1 MQPNKEKL
9 RHVNEW
15 GVPAVI
21 ADWLWISVQTGDKKP
36 FDRYI
41 ISCRGPTQPMQANI
55 KKESETSHIKKAK
68 GSEKLFRS
76 LTPSEESRQSDI
88 QQRNTSGLSGSMLLQ
103 EAEDDALRGLP
114 PNSPPKPSPSIS
126 KDQQGKHVQAEHIS
140 NPEPSGFSA
149 PLEMAISELLKQKR
163 NGTNST
169 EKDNGAQPQRRRRQ
183 LLGRASSN
191 SSTLAA
197 VVGRG
202 VSRASSIDTINEDG
216 YGTVVEGLS
225 PPTKANSRAQSF
237 ISTKSVD
244 QTESKLDFF
253 LTHKN
258 MYDEFAGGAG
268 AEEETNEAPQMT
280 QLGYDDP
287 DAAAMREKIM
297 QHAEK
302 QEDTGGETKKDNS
315 SRNLVIGRLQDD
327 ELLAGWGSKRRTRSR
342 KEGRRDR

>member
-21 ADWLWISVQTGDKKP
+21 ADWLWISVQTGEKKP

-41 ISCRGPTQPMQANI
+41 IPYRGSTRPVETNI
-55 KKESETSHIKKAK
+55 KKENDTSQITKAK
-68 GSEKLFRS
+68 GSDNLFRA
-76 LTPSEESRQSDI
+76 LTPAQEGGKKDHLPKNGSVS
-88 QQRNTSGLSGSMLLQ
+88 SGSMLLQ
-103 EAEDDALRGLP
+103 EHEDNALQELP
-114 PNSPPKPSPSIS
+114 QNSPPKPSSASAS
-126 KDQQGKHVQAEHIS
+126 KGQQSGQKPAEQHS
-140 NPEPSGFSA
+140 NPRSSGSGLSA
-149 PLEMAISELLKQKR
+149 PVEIAISELLKQKR
-163 NGTNST
+163 NGTNAT
-169 EKDNGAQPQRRRRQ
+169 DKDSGAQPQRRRRQ

-202 VSRASSIDTINEDG
+202 ASRASSIDTLNEDG

-225 PPTKANSRAQSF
+225 PSTKANSRAQSF
-237 ISTKSVD
+237 VSTRNCE
-244 QTESKLDFF
+244 TKLDF
-253 LTHKN
+253 LHAHN
-258 MYDEFAGGAG
+258 MHNEFAGHAG
-268 AEEETNEAPQMT
+268 AEEENDEAPQMT

-287 DAAAMREKIM
+287 DAAAMREQIM

-302 QEDTGGETKKDNS
+302 LGDTRGEAKKDDA
-315 SRNLVIGRLQDD
+315 SRSLVIERLQDD
-327 ELLAGWGSKRRTRSR
+327 ELLAGWGSKRRTRAR